1 MGILAVEV
9 AHNFELGYPYLGK
22 PYRDIP
28 RLPRKQTM
36 FANFLIGLR
45 EGLEAS
51 LIVGILIAYVMKVD
65 RRDVIGR
72 IWSGVAV
79 AIVVSVG
86 IGVALMAVTEAAGE
100 AAEPY
105 IEGLSSIAAAAMVT
119 WMIFWMA
126 KTARSIKGELESE
139 VASSLSAGAW
149 GLVAIAFFAVVR
161 EGAETTLFVWA
172 AAQDADSTLRPLL
185 GALAGILVAVGLG
198 YLIYRGSLK
207 LNLSKFFLWS
217 GIFLIFIAAS
227 MLAGGVGDIQE
238 GTPLLPFLTGTAYD
252 LHEAIP
258 KNSILFIVLRGL
270 FGFHNAMTWLQLLVW
285 LVFIA
290 ITLAMFLRTSLRRK
304 ITPVETTE
312 IRIIR
317 SVN

>member
-1 MGILAVEV
+1 
-9 AHNFELGYPYLGK
+9 
-22 PYRDIP
+22 
-28 RLPRKQTM
+28 M
-36 FANFLIGLR
+36 FTNFLIGLR

-51 LIVGILIAYVMKVD
+51 LIVGILVAYVVKID

-79 AIVVSVG
+79 ALVVSIA
-86 IGVALMAVTEAAGE
+86 IGVALTLATEAAGE

-126 KTARSIKGELESE
+126 KTARSLKGELESE
-139 VASSLSAGAW
+139 VASKLSAGAW

-161 EGAETTLFVWA
+161 EGVETTLFVWA
-172 AAQDADSTLRPLL
+172 AAQDADSTFRPLL
-185 GALAGILVAVGLG
+185 GAVIGIVVAAALG

-217 GIFLIFIAAS
+217 GIFLIIIAAS

-252 LHEAIP
+252 FSEVIP
-258 KNSILFIVLRGL
+258 KNSIPFIVLRGL
-270 FGFHNAMTWLQLLVW
+270 FGFHNVMTWLQLIVW
-285 LVFIA
+285 VVFIA
-290 ITLAMFLRTSLRRK
+290 ITLTAFLRTSVRRK

-312 IRIIR
+312 IRVIR